1 MRVGPARS
9 HQSAMPEQERLRPHR
24 ERVPGAARKDPAE
37 CRQQDSVVHFEPGPP
52 NLAAKDRQLV
62 PEHENLQLLGSVA
75 APDEHDQLQ
84 RAADDDV

>member
-1 MRVGPARS
+1 
-9 HQSAMPEQERLRPHR
+9 MPEQERLRPHR

-62 PEHENLQLLGSVA
+62 PEHENLQLLRPITSGE
-75 APDEHDQLQ
+75 EHHQLQ
-84 RAADDDV
+84 QPAQHHVQS